1 MSFLSMLFLAIGL
14 AMDAFAVSISG
25 GIVSANVHFLYA
37 FRIALSFAL
46 FQMIM
51 PFLGWWLGQSVSHY
65 IVNYDHWVAF
75 VLLSIIGGRMIHESF
90 KDKKKC
96 KPIDFNKISVL
107 IFLAIA
113 VSIDAFI
120 AGVGISLLNIN
131 ITPIIIT
138 IGIITFLFSLIGV
151 KIGKILGCLVERYAE
166 LTGGIILIL
175 IGIQILVQHLYF

>member
-1 MSFLSMLFLAIGL
+1 
-14 AMDAFAVSISG
+14 
-25 GIVSANVHFLYA
+25 
-37 FRIALSFAL
+37 
-46 FQMIM
+46 
-51 PFLGWWLGQSVSHY
+51 
-65 IVNYDHWVAF
+65 
-75 VLLSIIGGRMIHESF
+75 MIHESF